1 MSKKYYLSFLNES
14 DKVSSGKSIT
24 SSTGIDSFSSCI
36 AISPDSQYIVTFNK
50 ETWKF
55 KLHKIDDLSKRIF
68 TLEGGVSDKHDKHLC
83 WSIAISNCVDN
94 GKNER
99 FIALSCFDVSGLR
112 NKGDLESGDK
122 YFRPQTWVISTTDV
136 NEIYTSSV
144 GGVIRF
150 LDSDDSP
157 LKNKTVIII
166 VNASGIFKETMNYTK
181 RKRFFSRSSKIEQFE
196 LPQLSN
202 HLSRDHW
209 QNSCIIKNH
218 FMMHSFKDRQQIIE
232 MYSLNTGDLEMLF
245 KRHESSLAPNMIH
258 GSPIFSISQNEK
270 ILAFCRGTASIT
282 LYFMEN
288 GLEITTKQ
296 LEGQRGIYKIVDINF
311 IDDDSKLLIVLEKE
325 KEDRS
330 RQIFVVWD
338 LFTTFKNSIRQ
349 INYSE
354 ILKPQKIDVTHRL
367 MNSHGKMFAVKDNG
381 DIFSVLDHPDMAL
394 IRNPPAKAMT
404 KIDIITRD
412 HTIYL
417 DSTESTHL
425 IISSDTIQVWK
436 YDNNSIEKRDKR
448 RDRVLEYIWAR
459 NKAIDVCE
467 LRIGEREFELKVS
480 VPSSTPP
487 TPSTTSTPSTPST
500 PPKKKTIYW
509 PNNVNVLKEAC
520 RALYVLREN
529 CIEAGHENV
538 NQIKYLIE
546 CTQRLVRK
554 YITKYGIFRLTSI
567 RYPIMKYLIKGY
579 QESLIKHILNKKI
592 NNKNSN
598 IYIPRLYKWTGED
611 NNRSTTEIS
620 DLHHATS
627 CIQERGDSS
636 MILKYLIDYYA
647 DNTKEYN
654 NYGWM
659 FTVTNAIPLL
669 YDYHLREF
677 VQYLFKK
684 PCFGITEAYTSPLH
698 ITPRDQRKGN
708 NAAVLYSLEVKPR
721 LIPKFHNTLWFFLK
735 NLFTRWYYR
744 LQTSRNDR
752 KIYTVPLPN
761 FTVPPNPKSHEDYS
775 KYFRIFTFFR
785 KIFWPRIKV
794 INNTQKMSPFLRVI
808 HEEKGHEIYRTP
820 TIIAVLDFKWSA
832 ARRYVIHHIIIYILY
847 ATSYTLIFE
856 THSTI
861 LSIICF
867 FVYHYTGMHLILT
880 EIIQLRREG
889 WHRYM
894 NIYNIFDL
902 GSVLL
907 PLANF
912 IYLYYL
918 IENILPDSIFIPI
931 YAFTDLVM
939 WLEALLLMRYFQG
952 PGRFVFM
959 IISILNTVLP
969 FFAFMLSAIVVFGHA
984 MFILLKYEDDSDIQI
999 STYKIEDTSNSKL
1012 YSDIVIK
1019 QDFDKSNRLDNRYA
1033 SFVSSVIAVF
1043 FWNFGR
1049 WDQLDQ
1055 WKSYAVDLISI
1066 LGCIIL
1072 PFIFQNMLIA
1082 FMNNAFDQ
1090 ANKESWIA
1098 AHRYRS
1104 ERIVEYEALEKPFSK
1119 KSNPRYIYYIPNPD
1133 MIDTWLEETKR
1144 DEERLMGVSENLT
1157 ESTESIDLTD
1167 FVYSDD
1173 NDDNGYV
1180 NQDNLSQLKKYR
1192 HIENE
1197 GSSSTM
1203 DLDSIERT
1211 TTCNDIIDRILF
1223 IDEEIFPLK
1232 VTSSKLDK
1240 LKNVRYNE
1248 PLSGSSTSNVDDQLS
1263 VRLDNL
1269 ENELKTRCSGIEQ
1282 DLRTILETLNNL
1294 NNP

>member
-1 MSKKYYLSFLNES
+1 MIFNEYHIQISYSQNMLTEHYSSFLNKN

-24 SSTGIDSFSSCI
+24 SSTEKDSLFFGSRI
-36 AISPDSQYIVTFNK
+36 AISPDGKKIVTFSP
-50 ETWKF
+50 ETHEF
-55 KLHKIDDLSKRIF
+55 KLYDVDHLSSSKSIPTPRSV
-68 TLEGGVSDKHDKHLC
+68 TNDEHLC
-83 WSIAISNCVDN
+83 WSIAISNCVDYDL
-94 GKNER
+94 GER
-99 FIALSCFDVSGLR
+99 LIGLSCFDVRGLR
-112 NKGDLESGDK
+112 NDLMCGDDEGDLESGDK
-122 YFRPQTWVISTTDV
+122 YFCPQTWVISTTDV
-136 NEIYTSSV
+136 NEIYTSSI
-144 GGVIRF
+144 GGVVRF

-166 VNASGIFKETMNYTK
+166 VNASGIFKETMNHTK
-181 RKRFFSRSSKIEQFE
+181 RKQRFFSRSSKIEQFE

-202 HLSRDHW
+202 HHLLSREHW

-218 FMMHSFKDRQQIIE
+218 FMIHSFKDRQQIIE

-258 GSPIFSISQNEK
+258 GSPIFSISQNEN

-325 KEDRS
+325 DR
-330 RQIFVVWD
+330 QLLIFVVWD

-381 DIFSVLDHPDMAL
+381 DIFSVLDHPDVAK

-417 DSTESTHL
+417 DSTESTQL
-425 IISSDTIQVWK
+425 IISSNTIQVWK
-436 YDNNSIEKRDKR
+436 YRNNNTTIEKLDK

-459 NKAIDVCE
+459 KKTMNVQE
-467 LRIGEREFELKVS
+467 LRIGEREFVLKVS
-480 VPSSTPP
+480 VPSAKCSTL
-487 TPSTTSTPSTPST
+487 S
-500 PPKKKTIYW
+500 KLMTIHW
-509 PNNVNVLKEAC
+509 PNNVNVLEEAC
-520 RALYVLREN
+520 QALYVLREKN
-529 CIEAGHENV
+529 RIEAGHENV

-592 NNKNSN
+592 NSKNSN

-611 NNRSTTEIS
+611 NNSPTTEISKS
-620 DLHHATS
+620 DLHHAIS

-669 YDYHLREF
+669 YDCHLREF

-698 ITPRDQRKGN
+698 ITPQDQRKGN

-735 NLFTRWYYR
+735 NLFTR

-752 KIYTVPLPN
+752 KIYIVPLPN
-761 FTVPPNPKSHEDYS
+761 FTVYPSPEDFEDHN
-775 KYFRIFTFFR
+775 KNYFWFLLTFFQ
-785 KIFWPRIKV
+785 ISLWPRRKV
-794 INNTQKMSPFLRVI
+794 INNTKKMSPFLRVI
-808 HEEKGHEIYRTP
+808 HEEKEKGYEIYRTP
-820 TIIAVLDFKWSA
+820 TIMAVLDFKWST
-832 ARRYVIHHIIIYILY
+832 ARRYVIHHIIIYTLY
-847 ATSYTLIFE
+847 AISYTLVFE

-861 LSIICF
+861 TSTICF
-867 FVYHYTGMHLILT
+867 SVYYYTGMHLILT
-880 EIIQLRREG
+880 EIVQLKREG
-889 WHRYM
+889 WYRYM

-912 IYLYYL
+912 IYLYYFE
-918 IENILPDSIFIPI
+918 ENILPDSVFIPI
-931 YAFTDLVM
+931 HAFTDLVM
-939 WLEALLLMRYFQG
+939 WFEVLFLLRYFQS
-952 PGRFVFM
+952 PGRFVYM

-969 FFAFMLSAIVVFGHA
+969 FFAFTLSAVVLVGHA
-984 MFILLKYEDDSDIQI
+984 IFVLLEDYSNSNLQFPTCQI
-999 STYKIEDTSNSKL
+999 KDTSNSNS
-1012 YSDIVIK
+1012 YSNITIY
-1019 QDFDKSNRLDNRYA
+1019 QNIDKSSRLDNYYS
-1033 SFVSSVIAVF
+1033 SFVLSVEAIF
-1043 FWNFGR
+1043 FWTNGR
-1049 WDQLDQ
+1049 WNQLGQLDN
-1055 WKSYAVDLISI
+1055 YVENLMSI
-1066 LGCIIL
+1066 LGSIIL
-1072 PFIFQNMLIA
+1072 VLIFQNLLIA
-1082 FMNNAFDQ
+1082 FMNGTFDE
-1090 ANKESWIA
+1090 ANKESRTA
-1098 AHRYRS
+1098 AYRYRT
-1104 ERIVEYEALEKPFSK
+1104 ERIEALEKPFSK
-1119 KSNPRYIYYIPNPD
+1119 KDNPRYIYYIPDPD
-1133 MIDTWLEETKR
+1133 MIDTWLRETKK
-1144 DEERLMGVSENLT
+1144 DEEQKLRLMGENLA
-1157 ESTESIDLTD
+1157 DLTD
-1167 FVYSDD
+1167 FDDDCDDD
-1173 NDDNGYV
+1173 NDDDD
-1180 NQDNLSQLKKYR
+1180 QDNPPYPKKYR
-1192 HIENE
+1192 HIKN
-1197 GSSSTM
+1197 G
-1203 DLDSIERT
+1203 
-1211 TTCNDIIDRILF
+1211 IIDKISF
-1223 IDEEIFPLK
+1223 IDEENFPLN
-1232 VTSSKLDK
+1232 VASSKLDK
-1240 LKNVRYNE
+1240 KSQRYWKSNKLLQNVIYNE
-1248 PLSGSSTSNVDDQLS
+1248 TLFEGSTSNVDDQLS
-1263 VRLDNL
+1263 MRKRLDNL
-1269 ENELKTRCSGIEQ
+1269 ENEFKTRYRGIEQ
-1282 DLRTILETLNNL
+1282 DLKTILKTIENFK
-1294 NNP
+1294 